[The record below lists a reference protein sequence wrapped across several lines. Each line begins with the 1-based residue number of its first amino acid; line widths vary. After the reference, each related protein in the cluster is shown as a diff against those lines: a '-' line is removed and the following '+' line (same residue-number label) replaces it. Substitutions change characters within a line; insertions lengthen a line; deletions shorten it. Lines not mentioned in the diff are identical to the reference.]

1 MAMMTRD
8 GDTPRDRLAG
18 EGGEPSEDATSDF
31 PVPETLGRFLDRF
44 LESLV
49 FEDGLSEH
57 TVTAYAGDL
66 DRYLRFLASER
77 ITEWQEVVRED
88 IADFLSLL
96 ESEGMSSRTIA
107 RRLSAVRR
115 FHRFLKEERV
125 TEDDPSALFTTP
137 KLGRRLPRWLHRA
150 EVEALLRA
158 PESATPEGARDAAIL
173 EVFYSCGLR
182 ASEVAS
188 LPLSEVMPEEGR
200 LRVRGK
206 GGKTRV
212 VPMGRAACLK
222 VLAWLA
228 VRPIWK
234 PRVPYLF
241 VDTDG
246 SGMNRRTLWSLVR
259 KYALAAGIPRP
270 VTPHMLRHS
279 FATHLLEGGADLRV
293 VQELL
298 GHADISATQIY
309 THVTAERLA
318 EAHRKFHPRA

>member
-1 MAMMTRD
+1 MTLPD
-8 GDTPRDRLAG
+8 NENAPIYPAEPAPASAETESPGLAI
-18 EGGEPSEDATSDF
+18 
-31 PVPETLGRFLDRF
+31 PEMLGRFRDRF

-49 FEDGLSEH
+49 FEDGLCEH

-66 DRYLRFLASER
+66 ERYLQFLSAEG
-77 ITEWQEVVRED
+77 ITDWQEVARED

-115 FHRFLKEERV
+115 LHRFLKDEGV
-125 TEDDPSALFTTP
+125 TEEDPSVLFTTS
-137 KLGRRLPRWLHRA
+137 KLGRRLPRWLNRS

-158 PESATPEGARDAAIL
+158 PETGTPEGMRDAAIL
-173 EVFYSCGLR
+173 EMFYSCGLR
-182 ASEVAS
+182 VSELAM
-188 LPLSEVMPEEGR
+188 LPMSEVMPEEGR
-200 LRVRGK
+200 LRIRGK
-206 GGKTRV
+206 GSKTRV
-212 VPMGRAACLK
+212 VPMGRAACMK

-228 VRPIWK
+228 LRPIWK
-234 PRVPYLF
+234 PRVPLLF
-241 VDTDG
+241 IGPDG
-246 SGMNRRTLWSLVR
+246 AGLTRQVLWALVR
-259 KYALAAGIPRP
+259 KYALAAGITRP

-309 THVTAERLA
+309 THVTTERLA

>member
-1 MAMMTRD
+1 MT
-8 GDTPRDRLAG
+8 
-18 EGGEPSEDATSDF
+18 EPEKRISGTYQTDQASSSSETETLSQ
-31 PVPETLGRFLDRF
+31 PVPETLGQFRDRF
-44 LESLV
+44 LESLI

-57 TVTAYAGDL
+57 TVAAYAGDL
-66 DRYLRFLASER
+66 ERYLQFLSAEG
-77 ITEWQEVVRED
+77 ITGWPEVVQED

-96 ESEGMSSRTIA
+96 ESEGMSPRTIA

-115 FHRFLKEERV
+115 FHRFLKDERV
-125 TEDDPSALFTTP
+125 TEEDPSALFTTP
-137 KLGRRLPRWLHRA
+137 KLGRRLPRWLNRS

-158 PESATPEGARDAAIL
+158 PEPGTPEGVRDAAIL

-182 ASEVAS
+182 VSEVAA
-188 LPLSEVMPEEGR
+188 LPMSEVMPEEGR

-206 GGKTRV
+206 GSKTRV
-212 VPMGRAACLK
+212 VPMGRAACMK

-228 VRPIWK
+228 LRPIWK
-234 PRVPYLF
+234 PRVPLLF
-241 VDTDG
+241 IGPDG
-246 SGMNRRTLWSLVR
+246 AGLNRRLLWSVVR
-259 KYALAAGIPRP
+259 KYALAAGIVRP

-309 THVTAERLA
+309 THVTTERLA

>member
-1 MAMMTRD
+1 MT
-8 GDTPRDRLAG
+8 
-18 EGGEPSEDATSDF
+18 EPEKRISGTYQTDQASSSSETETLSQ
-31 PVPETLGRFLDRF
+31 PVPETLGQFRDRF
-44 LESLV
+44 LESLI

-57 TVTAYAGDL
+57 TVAAYAGDL
-66 DRYLRFLASER
+66 ERYLQFLSAEG
-77 ITEWQEVVRED
+77 ITGWPEVVQED

-96 ESEGMSSRTIA
+96 ESEGMSPRTIA

-115 FHRFLKEERV
+115 FHRFLKDERV
-125 TEDDPSALFTTP
+125 TEEDPSALFTTP
-137 KLGRRLPRWLHRA
+137 KLGRRLPHWLNRS

-158 PESATPEGARDAAIL
+158 PEPGTPEGVRDAAIL

-182 ASEVAS
+182 VSEVAA
-188 LPLSEVMPEEGR
+188 LPMSEVMPEEGR

-206 GGKTRV
+206 GSKTRV
-212 VPMGRAACLK
+212 VPMGRAACMK

-228 VRPIWK
+228 LRPIWK
-234 PRVPYLF
+234 PRVPLLF
-241 VDTDG
+241 IGPDG
-246 SGMNRRTLWSLVR
+246 AGVNRRLLWSVVR
-259 KYALAAGIPRP
+259 KYALAAGIVRT

-309 THVTAERLA
+309 THVTTERLA

>member
-1 MAMMTRD
+1 MITRD
-8 GDTPRDRLAG
+8 HR
-18 EGGEPSEDATSDF
+18 PSEIRPAE
-31 PVPETLGRFLDRF
+31 PVSTALNAGISALPIPEMLGRFRDRF

-66 DRYLRFLASER
+66 DRYLRFLHAEG
-77 ITEWQEVVRED
+77 ITGWQEVVQED

-96 ESEGMSSRTIA
+96 ESEGMSPRTIS

-115 FHRFLKEERV
+115 FHRFLKDEGV
-125 TEDDPSALFTTP
+125 TEEDPSALFTTP
-137 KLGRRLPRWLHRA
+137 KVGRRLPRWLSRS
-150 EVEALLRA
+150 EVEALLHA
-158 PESATPEGARDAAIL
+158 PERGTPEGMRDTAIL

-182 ASEVAS
+182 VSEVAT
-188 LPLSEVMPEEGR
+188 LPMSEVMPEEGR

-206 GGKTRV
+206 GSKTRV
-212 VPMGRAACLK
+212 VPMGRAACMK
-222 VLAWLA
+222 VLGWLA
-228 VRPIWK
+228 LRPIWK
-234 PRVPYLF
+234 PRVPLLF
-241 VDTDG
+241 IGPDG
-246 SGMNRRTLWSLVR
+246 SGLNRRVLWSLVR
-259 KYALAAGIPRP
+259 KYAVAAGIGRP

-309 THVTAERLA
+309 THVTSERLA